1 MVLFMEATEP
11 GLGGSTGSA
20 LQWHYV
26 AGAERSPP
34 KQSLIVEIAA
44 RDRSLI
50 FQKTVNFFDVV
61 RKMICTNLKLTR
73 GGLIYPVQ
81 QQ

>member
-1 MVLFMEATEP
+1 MEAAEP
-11 GLGGSTGSA
+11 DLGGSTGSA
-20 LQWHYV
+20 LPWHYV

-50 FQKTVNFFDVV
+50 FQQTVNFFDVV